1 MDVEDSNDL
10 DSNNSSNGEDDSDG
24 DDDFGD
30 PGPFHSTGIDESS
43 LNLHLSDSTII
54 SNESSDQPQPS
65 TSFGAWRQRKR
76 TDSTNVNDSENSTPR
91 SSFTEDSTHKN
102 GSKPSTFS
110 AESGKDN
117 TAGSSSGQDLGNDDV
132 FVKPQDTK
140 DSRDRSARAARSK
153 RQVSPPRTTS
163 QRPRQTPSGSGQ
175 SAPRRPR
182 SRSRSNMREDL
193 SQKFSGNNQT
203 LACK

>member
-43 LNLHLSDSTII
+43 LNLHLSDSTIF

-76 TDSTNVNDSENSTPR
+76 TDSTVTR
-91 SSFTEDSTHKN
+91 
-102 GSKPSTFS
+102 
-110 AESGKDN
+110 AI
-117 TAGSSSGQDLGNDDV
+117 Q
-132 FVKPQDTK
+132 
-140 DSRDRSARAARSK
+140 ARYEPVLVL
-153 RQVSPPRTTS
+153 QCIH
-163 QRPRQTPSGSGQ
+163 QRYTR
-175 SAPRRPR
+175 
-182 SRSRSNMREDL
+182 
-193 SQKFSGNNQT
+193 
-203 LACK
+203 

>member
-43 LNLHLSDSTII
+43 LNLHLSDSTIF

-76 TDSTNVNDSENSTPR
+76 TDSTNVNDSPSDFRPATLQKAQSKSVHLILSNLCTLLCEHDK
-91 SSFTEDSTHKN
+91 TERYI
-102 GSKPSTFS
+102 S
-110 AESGKDN
+110 AFPTVLLWLLESQNKFIL
-117 TAGSSSGQDLGNDDV
+117 SLKV
-132 FVKPQDTK
+132 
-140 DSRDRSARAARSK
+140 
-153 RQVSPPRTTS
+153 
-163 QRPRQTPSGSGQ
+163 QRRH
-175 SAPRRPR
+175 A
-182 SRSRSNMREDL
+182 
-193 SQKFSGNNQT
+193 KFYID
-203 LACK
+203 